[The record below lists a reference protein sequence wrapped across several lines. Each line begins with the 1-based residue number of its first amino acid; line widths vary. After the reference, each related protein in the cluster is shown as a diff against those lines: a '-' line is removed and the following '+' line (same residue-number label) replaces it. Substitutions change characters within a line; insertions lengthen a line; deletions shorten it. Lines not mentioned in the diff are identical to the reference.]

1 MLPHLVHG
9 ELQPA
14 RDESLP
20 GLLLVVGTRV
30 MRHPRALFN
39 DFHDPGDPRQEL
51 QGPTARRR
59 RGRVSSD
66 TCGTSGSQRMWRKKT
81 HANHSI
87 TLTPPT
93 PSTPARLSL
102 SLSLHNAQASC
113 ACESTIGPA
122 LRVGSDNSGRR
133 GKGIGGKGR
142 RRKTQANDR
151 PLSRPPLPTGP
162 ASPCNAQ
169 GSCASAHITGPAL
182 HHRSEHTTREWAA
195 GGGLGGLTFM

>member
-1 MLPHLVHG
+1 MKAFRDSFWLLGLASHAI
-9 ELQPA
+9 PA
-14 RDESLP
+14 RSSTTFMTRGTP
-20 GLLLVVGTRV
+20 GRSCRGR
-30 MRHPRALFN
+30 RS
-39 DFHDPGDPRQEL
+39 G
-51 QGPTARRR
+51 RR

-102 SLSLHNAQASC
+102 SLSLHNAQASR
-113 ACESTIGPA
+113 ACESIIGPA

-182 HHRSEHTTREWAA
+182 HHRSEHTTREWA
-195 GGGLGGLTFM
+195 GGGGGGGGGGGLTFM